1 MVKPVQHTN
10 PWDFVPDQP
19 KNAVCVGGVPTAA
32 APASTALVPAH
43 AHHCDSSSGVSSTGS
58 NAFNFA
64 PSSTVNN
71 GGDDWFNNADGKQA
85 RGDFLPNLSTR
96 ASNFPPQFH
105 YYTTGLG

>member
-19 KNAVCVGGVPTAA
+19 KNALCGGGGVPSA
-32 APASTALVPAH
+32 ASTSIALAP

-71 GGDDWFNNADGKQA
+71 GGDDDWFNNADGKQA
-85 RGDFLPNLSTR
+85 RGNL
-96 ASNFPPQFH
+96 NK
-105 YYTTGLG
+105 